1 MARVGEKVNDLVAE
15 EEGMEPAIRTVL
27 DEDGS
32 GTVEW
37 ADVEGELTSGQW
49 GRLIEKGILTSADGD
64 GFEIRDREAVR
75 IALDGEDYDETDGGE
90 AEEEGPDSSWTTY
103 DKLAG
108 LGALVMFA
116 GYSFG
121 PVRDVIGSTIDLIL
135 GPLDSLLPFYVVVLV
150 LAMGTGLYS
159 SLLQANL
166 MDMEKMQYYQER
178 MSDIREREQEAK
190 ERGDDEALEEIRE
203 EQMQAAGENL
213 GMFKEQFRP
222 MAWIM
227 LLTIPAFLWMYW
239 MILDGHVAELERSIT
254 MPLLGSVEWQQGVIG
269 PVQAWLLWYFVC
281 SLGFTQLIRKA
292 LNIETSPTG
301 T

>member
-1 MARVGEKVNDLVAE
+1 
-15 EEGMEPAIRTVL
+15 MEPAIRTVL

>member
-1 MARVGEKVNDLVAE
+1 
-15 EEGMEPAIRTVL
+15 MEPAIRTVL

-90 AEEEGPDSSWTTY
+90 AQEEGPDSSWTTY

-301 T
+301 A

>member
-1 MARVGEKVNDLVAE
+1 
-15 EEGMEPAIRTVL
+15 
-27 DEDGS
+27 
-32 GTVEW
+32 
-37 ADVEGELTSGQW
+37 
-49 GRLIEKGILTSADGD
+49 
-64 GFEIRDREAVR
+64 
-75 IALDGEDYDETDGGE
+75 
-90 AEEEGPDSSWTTY
+90 
-103 DKLAG
+103 
-108 LGALVMFA
+108 
-116 GYSFG
+116 
-121 PVRDVIGSTIDLIL
+121 
-135 GPLDSLLPFYVVVLV
+135 VLV